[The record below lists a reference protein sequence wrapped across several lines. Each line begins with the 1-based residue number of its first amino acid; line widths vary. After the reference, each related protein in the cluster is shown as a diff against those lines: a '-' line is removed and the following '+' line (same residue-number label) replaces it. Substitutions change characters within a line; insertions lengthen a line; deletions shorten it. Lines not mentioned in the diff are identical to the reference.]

1 MGYRNKSSLF
11 AIPVV
16 NLQNITYALSSEGS
30 VVLRVYF
37 ILESK
42 TNRLTSTL
50 CQENRN
56 TLSL

>member
-50 CQENRN
+50 CLKNRN